1 MIRSLDALKVPDLVN
16 NAGEN
21 GPVLRNASS
30 VSTNMKVVD
39 SPFIDYVKN
48 KPGILVYRATEGNIR
63 S

>member
-1 MIRSLDALKVPDLVN
+1 
-16 NAGEN
+16 N